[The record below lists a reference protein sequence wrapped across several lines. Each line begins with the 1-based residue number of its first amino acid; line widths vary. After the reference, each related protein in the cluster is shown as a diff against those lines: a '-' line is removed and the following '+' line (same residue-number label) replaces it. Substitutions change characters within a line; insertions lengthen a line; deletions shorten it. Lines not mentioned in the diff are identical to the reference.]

1 MKQHL
6 EPRFPSVVYFP
17 DQFLVVVGSA
27 VLTWALGWDKKGL
40 EILGDIQAETGSSL
54 FAFHWPFTWSQ
65 LKQVP
70 SAMSTS
76 FVLALLGFF
85 ESSIAAKGLQTTAD
99 SIQGM
104 MYSPNRELVALGV
117 SNVIGGFFMALPSFG
132 GYGRSKLSI
141 ATGGR
146 TPMTSVFI
154 AVFTIIATVYLLP
167 YFYYL
172 PVSRSC
178 LCAWR
183 HADFFRWPSFR
194 PSSLSSPTRS

>member
-6 EPRFPSVVYFP
+6 EPRYPSVVYFP

-54 FAFHWPFTWSQ
+54 FAFYWPFTWSQ
-65 LKQVP
+65 MKHIR
-70 SAMSTS
+70 SSMSTS
-76 FVLALLGFF
+76 FILALLGFF
-85 ESSIAAKGLQTTAD
+85 ESSIASKGLQTTSAGG
-99 SIQGM
+99 IQGM

-117 SNVIGGFFMALPSFG
+117 SNVIGGCFMALPSFG

-146 TPMTSVFI
+146 TPMSSVFI
-154 AVFTIIATVYLLP
+154 AIFTIIAIVYLMP

-172 PVSRSC
+172 PVSCIPS
-178 LCAWR
+178 LC
-183 HADFFRWPSFR
+183 
-194 PSSLSSPTRS
+194 PTEY